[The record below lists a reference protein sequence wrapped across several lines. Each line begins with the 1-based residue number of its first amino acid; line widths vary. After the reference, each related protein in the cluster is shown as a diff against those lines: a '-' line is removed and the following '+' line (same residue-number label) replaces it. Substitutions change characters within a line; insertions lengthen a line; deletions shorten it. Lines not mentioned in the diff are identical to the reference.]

1 MPESEVLWR
10 PDPSRIP
17 TTNVDRFR
25 RAVEGSTGRS
35 LPGYDDLYL
44 WSIEQPEEFWGE
56 LWKFLDIVASQ
67 DWTASITAA
76 SRMRETKFYAGAR
89 LNFAENLLRHED
101 KDVAVSYYDETGH
114 RFAWST
120 RELRQQVAATAAG
133 LREAGVRSGDRVA
146 GFVPNHPFALVAML
160 AASSIGAIWS
170 SCSPDFGN
178 NGIID
183 RFGQIAP
190 KVLFTADG
198 YRYNGKTFDSVSRV
212 AGFVPQLPSI
222 ERVVVFP
229 NLRDDVQLNGE
240 PKFIALS
247 DFQIPSDSLEFAQ
260 LPFDHPAFVLFTSGT
275 TGVPKCIVHHAG
287 GALIQLM
294 KDHQL
299 HCDLGPEDTLFFFST
314 CGWMMWNW
322 LVTGLASGCT
332 VVLYDGSPLPSQ
344 APDILWRIAQDE
356 GVTAFGAGA
365 RYYAGV
371 EKQGIEPAR
380 KFDLSR
386 LRLLMSTGSVLSP
399 ESYDFIYDKVIGPD
413 VLLASVTGG
422 TDILSAF
429 ALGVPLL
436 PLYRGEIQC
445 RALGM
450 AVEVYDEQGQPVVGE
465 RGELVCERPFA
476 SMPLKFW
483 NDPDN
488 TRYDDAYFNKF
499 DRVWCHGDFAEITE
513 RGGLIIHGRSDAVL
527 NPGGVRI
534 GTAEIY
540 RQVEQIE
547 GILDAVCVGQDWD
560 DDVRVV
566 LFVVL
571 APDRALTDELKT
583 EVRQAIR
590 KNASPRHVPAKVLAV
605 PDIPR
610 TRSGKIAEIA
620 VRDTINGKQVG
631 NTSALQNPQAL
642 DHFRNRTELATA

>member
-1 MPESEVLWR
+1 MPEPEVLWR
-10 PDPSRIP
+10 PDPARVP
-17 TTNVDRFR
+17 ATNIDRFR
-25 RAVEGSTGRS
+25 RTAEKSTGRS
-35 LPGYDDLYL
+35 LQTYDDLYQ
-44 WSIEQPEEFWGE
+44 WSIQQPGEFWGE
-56 LWKFLDIVASQ
+56 LWNFLDVVASR
-67 DWTASITAA
+67 DWDHPIVTA
-76 SRMRETKFYAGAR
+76 SRMRETKFYTGAR
-89 LNFAENLLRHED
+89 LNFAENLLRNND
-101 KDVAVSYYDETGH
+101 KAVAVTYYDETGR
-114 RFAWST
+114 RFAWSP

-133 LREAGVRSGDRVA
+133 LREAGVIAGDRVA
-146 GFVPNHPFALVAML
+146 GFVPNHPYALVAML
-160 AASSIGAIWS
+160 AAASIGAIWS

-183 RFGQIAP
+183 RFGQVEP
-190 KVLFTADG
+190 KILFTADG

-212 AGFVPQLPSI
+212 AEFIPQLPSI

-229 NLRDDVQLNGE
+229 NLRDDVQVGGN
-240 PKFIALS
+240 PKFVALS
-247 DFQIPSDSLEFAQ
+247 DFQVESGSLEFAQ
-260 LPFDHPAFVLFTSGT
+260 LPFDHPVFVLFTSGT

-332 VVLYDGSPLPSQ
+332 IVLYDGSPLPSH
-344 APDILWRIAQDE
+344 APDLLWRVAQDE

-365 RYYAGV
+365 RYYASL
-371 EKQGIEPAR
+371 EKQGLEPAE

-399 ESYDFIYDKVIGPD
+399 ESYDFIYDKVIGPHA
-413 VLLASVTGG
+413 LLASVTGG
-422 TDILSAF
+422 TDILSGF

-450 AVEVYDEQGQPVVGE
+450 AVDVYDEQGQSVVGE
-465 RGELVCERPFA
+465 RGELVCKRPFP
-476 SMPLKFW
+476 SMPLRFW

-488 TRYDDAYFNKF
+488 RRYDDAYFKKF
-499 DRVWCHGDFAEITE
+499 ENVWCHGDFAEITE
-513 RGGLIIHGRSDAVL
+513 RGGMIIHGRSDAVL

-540 RQVEQIE
+540 RQVEQID

-571 APDRALTDELKT
+571 KPGQELTDELQA
-583 EVRQAIR
+583 ELRRAIR
-590 KNASPRHVPAKVLAV
+590 KNASPRHVPARILAV

-620 VRDTINGKQVG
+620 VRDTINGKDVG
-631 NTSALQNPQAL
+631 NTSALQNPDAL
-642 DHFRNRTELATA
+642 DHFRGRTELATA

>member
-1 MPESEVLWR
+1 MREPEVLWR
-10 PDPSRIP
+10 PDPASIP
-17 TTNVDRFR
+17 ATNIDRFR
-25 RAVEGSTGRS
+25 RAAEKSTDRT
-35 LPGYDDLYL
+35 LLHYDDLYR
-44 WSIEQPEEFWGE
+44 WSIQRPEEFWGE
-56 LWKFLDIVASQ
+56 LWTFLDIVSSSHW
-67 DWTASITAA
+67 DTSIKPAG
-76 SRMRETKFYAGAR
+76 RMRETKFYAGAK
-89 LNFAENLLRHED
+89 LNFAENLLRHQD
-101 KDVAVSYYDETGH
+101 KDVAVTYYDETGH
-114 RFAWST
+114 RFAWSN
-120 RELRQQVAATAAG
+120 RELREQVAATAAG
-133 LREAGVRSGDRVA
+133 LRQAGVTAGDRVA
-146 GFVPNHPFALVAML
+146 GFVPNHPYALVAML

-170 SCSPDFGN
+170 SCSPDFGD

-190 KVLFTADG
+190 RILFTADG
-198 YRYNGKTFDSVSRV
+198 YRYNGKTFDSVARV
-212 AGFVPQLPSI
+212 AEFIQQLPSI

-229 NLRDDVQLNGE
+229 NLENDVQLHSS
-240 PKFIALS
+240 PKFVALS
-247 DFQIPSDSLEFAQ
+247 DFQVHSEPLDFAQ
-260 LPFDHPAFVLFTSGT
+260 LPFDHPIFILFTSGT

-287 GALIQLM
+287 GALVQLM

-299 HCDLGPEDTLFFFST
+299 HCDLGTDDTLLFFST

-332 VVLYDGSPLPSQ
+332 VVLYDGSPLPSE
-344 APDILWRIAQDE
+344 APDILWQIAQDE
-356 GVTAFGAGA
+356 SVTAFGAGA

-371 EKQGIEPAR
+371 EKQGIAPAGD
-380 KFDLSR
+380 FDLSR

-399 ESYDFIYDKVIGPD
+399 ESYDFIYDKVLGQD
-413 VLLASVTGG
+413 ALLASVTGG

-450 AVEVYDEQGQPVVGE
+450 AVEVYDEQGQPVVGQ
-465 RGELVCERPFA
+465 RGELVCERPFP

-483 NDPDN
+483 NDSDN
-488 TRYDDAYFNKF
+488 ERYDDAYFSKF
-499 DRVWCHGDFAEITE
+499 ANVWCHGDFAEITQ
-513 RGGLIIHGRSDAVL
+513 RGGMIIHGRSDAVL

-540 RQVEQIE
+540 RQVEKID

-571 APDRALTDELKT
+571 VSDRILTAELQA
-583 EVRQAIR
+583 EVRRAIR
-590 KNASPRHVPAKVLAV
+590 NNASPRHVPAKILAV
-605 PDIPR
+605 PDIPK

-620 VRDTINGKQVG
+620 VRDTINGKSVG
-631 NTSALQNPQAL
+631 NTSALQNPEAL
-642 DHFRNRTELATA
+642 EFFRDRKELAT